1 MAMKKP
7 GDGIGYTAAE
17 WNRHEDAADYV
28 AQRSLGSGG
37 GDAARLLRTEIIRIK
52 NSSGAA
58 HRKGEILKVG
68 NLLIA
73 NSLILKEGREQLRFD
88 TALHD
93 GTDAPFCVLLDPI
106 PDGGRGRA
114 QITGVCPALVT
125 FAHASMRYARP
136 DPDGTDVLMADVL
149 GPVRVLHTPGG
160 TGEKECLVL
169 LGEGRFEGWGYADD
183 AAAENV
189 PGTVSVWEG
198 PGGGADT
205 EIDVEAESLSPVGVT
220 AGSKVTLG
228 LVGNVLFSLPI
239 DECEG

>member
-1 MAMKKP
+1 MARKNP
-7 GDGIGYTAAE
+7 GSSLRYTASE
-17 WNRHEDAADYV
+17 WNRHEDAADDYERR
-28 AQRSLGSGG
+28 ALGAVN
-37 GDAARLLRTEIIRIK
+37 AADREVISTGIIKMK
-52 NSSGAA
+52 NSSGADR
-58 HRKGEILKVG
+58 RKGEILQVG
-68 NLLIA
+68 DCLLDD
-73 NSLILKEGREQLRFD
+73 LTRRYPWFD
-88 TALHD
+88 AELHD
-93 GTDAPFCVLLDPI
+93 GTDAPFAVLLEPI
-106 PDGGRGRA
+106 PDGAIGRA
-114 QITGVCPALVT
+114 QIAGVCPALVT

-136 DPDGTDVLMADVL
+136 DPNGTDVLMADVL

-205 EIDVEAESLSPVGVT
+205 EIDVEAESLSPVVVT